1 MADDRSLWTEDCEE
15 ALRLV
20 RMAIEMT
27 CPAGVL
33 PSREMV
39 NGIYGPAPIHEAEAL
54 AKAIIATVEKLT
66 SVEN

>member
-1 MADDRSLWTEDCEE
+1 MRTELADCEA
-15 ALRLV
+15 ALSLI
-20 RMAIEMT
+20 RMAIEAT

-39 NGIYGPAPIHEAEAL
+39 NGIYGPAQIHEAEAL

-66 SVEN
+66 SK